1 MSKDELRQI
10 IQLRVLAHQR
20 ELGVINPEVL
30 IDKLT
35 EDIDFALHHNPLAP
49 ITAANMTDDMTE
61 RARRLDP

>member
-10 IQLRVLAHQR
+10 IQLRVLAHR
-20 ELGVINPEVL
+20 YELGVINPEAL

-35 EDIDFALHHNPLAP
+35 EDIYFAVRQDPRPP
-49 ITAANMTDDMTE
+49 ITAANMTDDATE